1 MAETMIRKQVYLG
14 RAQDRKL
21 KRLAGDL
28 GRTESE
34 LIRAAIDQ
42 LPDPEGDLIEQLTA
56 AGVLLPK
63 PPRPAAEVQR
73 ELEEA
78 ERELEELL
86 ATQSEHLTLSDAILA
101 EREEGW

>member
-21 KRLAGDL
+21 KRLARDR

-34 LIRAAIDQ
+34 LIREAIDQ
-42 LPDPEGDLIEQLTA
+42 LPDPEGDLVEQLVA

-78 ERELEELL
+78 ERELEELWASL
-86 ATQSEHLTLSDAILA
+86 PEGLTLSDAVLA